1 MQQWEA
7 TRRAIYMDPDLI
19 KIRVIPPLLIVDG
32 SNLIGTKRSHDVMSI
47 RTVFN
52 LIVSGTAGV
61 VRQMRYR
68 RN

>member
-19 KIRVIPPLLIVDG
+19 KIRVIPSLLIVDG
-32 SNLIGTKRSHDVMSI
+32 SNLIGTKCLHDVMSI

-61 VRQMRYR
+61 VRPVRYR